1 MSLAKK
7 IYIEGKR
14 FALGTTNEKGYST
27 TYFANPFGPMQEKEL
42 AEPIIDKIFA
52 QLSKN
57 GVLLGEIYTNLGL
70 KDKGDGGIDVAAK
83 ALLDLIKQ

>member
-1 MSLAKK
+1 M
-7 IYIEGKR
+7 
-14 FALGTTNEKGYST
+14 
-27 TYFANPFGPMQEKEL
+27 
-42 AEPIIDKIFA
+42 FA